1 MRLVAFFAARV
12 LAGGKIVPC
21 YEATLEEPQHE
32 FYAQHR

>member
-1 MRLVAFFAARV
+1 MRLVAFFAVWV

-21 YEATLEEPQHE
+21 YEATPEEPQHE